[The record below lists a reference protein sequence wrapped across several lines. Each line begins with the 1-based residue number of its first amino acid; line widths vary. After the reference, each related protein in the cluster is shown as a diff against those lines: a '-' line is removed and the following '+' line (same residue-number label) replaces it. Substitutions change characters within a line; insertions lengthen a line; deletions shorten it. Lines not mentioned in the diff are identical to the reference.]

1 MQNGWL
7 SSKINSR
14 RVLDNIPNFLK
25 HSKKL
30 KYIPPIFWTFKNY
43 TGPKRRMVLGV
54 GERAGKPG
62 VLQSMGLQSQT
73 QLSDWTTTD
82 ESNVCVY
89 MCVCVCVCVCVSHS
103 AMSDSVTP
111 WTVACQALSVGFF
124 RQEYWS
130 GLPFPSP
137 GELPRDQTQVFSIA
151 DKFFTI
157 WGTFGSINT

>member
-54 GERAGKPG
+54 GERTGKPG
-62 VLQSMGLQSQT
+62 MLQSMGLQSQT
-73 QLSDWTTTD
+73 QLSDWTTTE
-82 ESNVCVY
+82 ESNVCACVCI
-89 MCVCVCVCVCVSHS
+89 CVCVCVCVL
-103 AMSDSVTP
+103 VTQP
-111 WTVACQALSVGFF
+111 CQTLWNPVNCSLPLFVCGILQARILERIAISFSRGTCQGSNPGLKHC
-124 RQEYWS
+124 RQILYHMRYLW
-130 GLPFPSP
+130 
-137 GELPRDQTQVFSIA
+137 IY
-151 DKFFTI
+151 
-157 WGTFGSINT
+157 